1 MFEGLALGVFEGL
14 EKTLDRAWGT
24 SVGEFQTDLLYG
36 TGRRSLKVPR
46 CNAVSSTW
54 LVTTELLALT
64 HKIAKAVCAMFCG
77 QKRSNAKVVATV
89 KG

>member
-1 MFEGLALGVFEGL
+1 MVLGD
-14 EKTLDRAWGT
+14 DR
-24 SVGEFQTDLLYG
+24 
-36 TGRRSLKVPR
+36 LKYQDTVR
-46 CNAVSSTW
+46 L

-64 HKIAKAVCAMFCG
+64 HKIAEAVFAIFRG